1 MKSQVG
7 LGILSI
13 PTAFNALG
21 MVPGVLVLCGIAGL
35 TTWSDYVIGRFKL
48 NHREVY
54 SIDDAA
60 ALMFGPIGRWF
71 LAVVF
76 CLCRHPDTPTLTP
89 TDLQRL
95 YLCECF
101 RNPRDIYWLEC
112 RVDTWS
118 MHGDLCCHCGHPRV
132 RYRECTDPRP
142 NYLACMDRSSMCDYF
157 RRVSSKCFRRTG
169 KC

>member
-1 MKSQVG
+1 MKSQMG

-13 PTAFNALG
+13 PTAFDALG

-35 TTWSDYVIGRFKL
+35 TTWSDYVIGSFKL

-54 SIDDAA
+54 GIDDAA

-71 LAVVF
+71 MAVVF
-76 CLCRHPDTPTLTP
+76 CLCRHLDTPTLIP
-89 TDLQRL
+89 TDLRRL

-101 RNPRDIYWLEC
+101 RNPRNLYWLEC

-142 NYLACMDRSSMCDYF
+142 NYLACMDRPSMCDYF
-157 RRVSSKCFRRTG
+157 RRVSSQCFR
-169 KC
+169 